1 MAVRRVVFLPLL
13 VLVVACTLVA
23 RSPHPMVSHAKAIV
37 PREEMRPRYPS
48 PGCKRVTAIGEVIEP
63 WRADATLQ
71 EIARHWRGIGAR
83 GIDLVEEELVAPE
96 KARAADFRLAVKK
109 SAFQLY
115 DGDAVG
121 SYETSLASSGR

>member
-48 PGCKRVTAIGEVIEP
+48 LDVSGYSAIGEVIEP

-96 KARAADFRLAVKK
+96 KPPHCRFPAGGAKVCF
-109 SAFQLY
+109 SAL
-115 DGDAVG
+115 
-121 SYETSLASSGR
+121 